1 MPGTGVNDAKPQP
14 VGSLGHSWSPPSLLN
29 LRESPWYPAAMKA
42 SLRAIPTVLS
52 LALLSVLPGLASEAP
67 YYFALA
73 RMYAAEGSVERAA
86 EAFGRAIELEPDDS
100 YLRFEHAEFLS
111 RRGLLR
117 QAVREVETSLDIDSE
132 NYDALRL
139 FGYLHLELT
148 PRDPRSVRR
157 AREAFEKLREVRPE
171 DVATMVTLSRIYQRI
186 GEESRALDV
195 LEESLSWAPDH
206 PTLKARVV
214 EALAWSE
221 VGGRASEILERM
233 LGRDPGFS
241 EARLALARRYSGQGL
256 HEDAIRLLEQDSSE
270 GAGSRGGFLLAIEL
284 YRQASMGDASW
295 ALQQEY
301 FRRSGELIETLL
313 EGQPDNQEALFLRA
327 LILSAVSRNGDAI
340 EELQVLR
347 RSAPSRSAP
356 PEFQLRVVGKLAEL
370 LEHEGRSPEATRVL
384 SALAEGLNRAGND
397 SEASDRVWLE
407 VVQLEARERHW
418 DEVAKVAKR
427 LMACDDEQLRIEG
440 AWFAAQAALQQKRY
454 GEALKILSRHDPER
468 AAPRLLLKRV
478 EVLLEDG
485 RQGQAEEEISRF
497 LADEN
502 LDRLLAVSEFY
513 LRREDF
519 ESALPVLERSLTRA
533 SATGQPELSR
543 ELVLL
548 SAEALEELGRFDR
561 ALKLLDERASDFRE
575 AEPLEKHRLRLA
587 RAGLLESAAR
597 DDEASLL
604 YAQIQEATHPREVRL
619 TVEHYQGRE
628 NYEGMIPVLE
638 RALRF
643 DDEEGE
649 SRMPEEL
656 NFALGVAFERS
667 GKIEEAVASFRRVLA
682 LNPDDSRT
690 LNYLGYTWADRDE
703 NLEEALELI
712 LRAVELEPR
721 NGAYLD
727 SLGWIYYRLDRFEEA
742 LVPLQSAASLVPN
755 DATILEHMGD
765 LYAALEDLP
774 KASELY
780 RQALAVNDEN
790 VEGIRQKLARLE
802 TEDL

>member
-1 MPGTGVNDAKPQP
+1 
-14 VGSLGHSWSPPSLLN
+14 
-29 LRESPWYPAAMKA
+29 MKA

-52 LALLSVLPGLASEAP
+52 LALLSVLPGLASDAP
-67 YYFALA
+67 YYFTLA

-86 EAFGRAIELEPDDS
+86 EAFGKAIELEPDDS

-186 GEESRALDV
+186 GEASRALDV

-206 PTLKARVV
+206 PALKARVL
-214 EALAWSE
+214 EALTWSD

-233 LGRDPGFS
+233 LERDPGFS
-241 EARLALARRYSGQGL
+241 DARLALARRYSGQGQ
-256 HEDAIRLLEQDSSE
+256 HEDAIRLLEQDPTE

-284 YRQASMGDASW
+284 YRQANRGDASW
-295 ALQQEY
+295 ALAQEHY
-301 FRRSGELIETLL
+301 RRSGELIEIFL
-313 EGQPDNQEALFLRA
+313 EGQPDNHEALFLRA
-327 LILSAVSRNGDAI
+327 LILSAVSRNNDAI

-347 RSAPSRSAP
+347 HSAPA
-356 PEFQLRVVGKLAEL
+356 EFQLRVVGKLAEL

-384 SALAEGLNRAGND
+384 RTLAEGLSRTGDD

-407 VVQLEARERHW
+407 VVQLEAREKQW

-427 LMACDDEQLRIEG
+427 LMASDDQQLRSEG
-440 AWFAAQAALQQKRY
+440 ALFAAEAALQQKRY
-454 GEALKILSRHDPER
+454 GEALKILSRHDPEP

-485 RQGQAEEEISRF
+485 RRRQAEEEIERF

-502 LDRLLAVSEFY
+502 LERLLAVSEFY
-513 LRREDF
+513 LRRENF
-519 ESALPVLERSLTRA
+519 ESALPVLERSLAQA
-533 SATGQPELSR
+533 SATEQPELGR
-543 ELVLL
+543 ELVFLL
-548 SAEALEELGRFDR
+548 AEALEELGRFDR
-561 ALKLLDERASDFRE
+561 ALKLLDERGSDFSE
-575 AEPLEKHRLRLA
+575 ASKLEKHRLRLT
-587 RAGLLESAAR
+587 RAGLLESLAR
-597 DDEASLL
+597 DEEASVL
-604 YAQIQEATHPREVRL
+604 YARIQEATSPSEALL
-619 TVEHYQGRE
+619 TVQHYQGRE
-628 NYEGMIPVLE
+628 NYEGMIQILE
-638 RALRF
+638 QALRL
-643 DDEEGE
+643 DAQEGE
-649 SRMPEEL
+649 SRMTEDL
-656 NFALGVAFERS
+656 NFTLGVAFERS

-742 LVPLQSAASLVPN
+742 LAPLQSAASLVPN

-765 LYAALEDLP
+765 LYAALENLP
-774 KASELY
+774 KAHELY
-780 RQALAVNDEN
+780 RKALAVNDEN

-802 TEDL
+802 SEDL